1 MNGKILLM
9 LLAAALTVG
18 LFGCKREGGTA
29 KQTRTP
35 TREGTT
41 TPGETAR
48 TPGATPEAPSEVGKA
63 PGTAPGTTTPA
74 PGAPGTGTQATAQM
88 KQQYIAG
95 AEKMLT
101 SLEQQAQSVNEAQV
115 AEADRDKA
123 TQLKQDLQQQIATAR
138 QTLTKLRDAPP
149 DAWANIKVAA
159 DNAIQ
164 NAQNTYKQLQTIAGQ
179 GQRQVTQQQ

>member
-9 LLAAALTVG
+9 LLAGVLTVS
-18 LFGCKREGGTA
+18 LFGCKREGPTA
-29 KQTRTP
+29 RQTR
-35 TREGTT
+35 TT
-41 TPGETAR
+41 TPGGTAK

-63 PGTAPGTTTPA
+63 PGTTTPA
-74 PGAPGTGTQATAQM
+74 PGTTGTATQAAAQM

-101 SLEQQAQSVNEAQV
+101 SLEQQAQSVDQTQV
-115 AEADRDKA
+115 PEADRDKA

-149 DAWANIKVAA
+149 DAWANMKVAA

-164 NAQNTYKQLQTIAGQ
+164 SAQSTYKQLQTIAGQ
-179 GQRQVTQQQ
+179 RQVTQQQ